1 MDIITYGR
9 IYFQFGEAPER
20 FMTLKHAADLVNL
33 SAFCRVLIPYSRA
46 KITRC
51 EIVTITWFEDCVE
64 TPGDFQSL
72 DFKGI
77 VKFRDEVG
85 TLHALPIPAPSQE
98 MFEEKDGK
106 YAVKRIVGEAITEAY
121 QTMAAQTFTYEHG
134 WLVGNTY

>member
-1 MDIITYGR
+1 MNIITYGR

-20 FMTLKHAADLVNL
+20 FMQIKHAADLVNL
-33 SAFCRVLIPYSRA
+33 SAFCRALAPYSRA

-51 EIVTITWFEDCVE
+51 ELVQITWFEDCVE

-72 DFKGI
+72 DLKGI
-77 VKFRDEVG
+77 VKFRDDGGV
-85 TLHALPIPAPSQE
+85 LHALPIPAPIQDI
-98 MFEEKDGK
+98 FEDKDGK
-106 YAVKRIVGEAITEAY
+106 YAVKESVGEAITEAY